1 MNKKFLAAIGISGA
15 LMIGSVYSISANTS
29 GYEMYKDALKKT
41 HQLESTTMNVNLDL
55 KDNNQAIY
63 TMDAVVK
70 TNLLEDSMEGTSMV
84 SNGDQT
90 SRYEMSKQDGQFY
103 VQKDEEA
110 KVYTMRSE
118 ANPHNFDS
126 ENSREL
132 KKDLENLVDVLTSNY
147 QQKIIVNANDDGT
160 QEINLDLSSSEL
172 PVGANA
178 IASLMVKHAVM
189 LENKTNDQESSF
201 HDVNLQLPNLK
212 EEILVQDVKVSA
224 TISKQSYVEKQTVSA
239 TITGNDASGKSHT
252 LQLGF
257 DLQLTDT
264 NKTMITPMDL
274 TGLEVVEFQ
283 HGHGK

>member
-189 LENKTNDQESSF
+189 LEKKTNDQESSF

-212 EEILVQDVKVSA
+212 EEIFIEDVKVSA

-252 LQLGF
+252 LQLAF

>member
-1 MNKKFLAAIGISGA
+1 MNKKFLAAIGISGV

-41 HQLESTTMNVNLDL
+41 HQLDSTTMNANLNL
-55 KDNNQAIY
+55 KNNNEEIY

-70 TNLLEDSMEGTSMV
+70 TNLVKDSMEGTSSV
-84 SNGDQT
+84 SNGNQT
-90 SRYEMSKQDGQFY
+90 SKYEMTKQEGQFY

-110 KVYTMRSE
+110 RVYTMKSE
-118 ANPHNFDS
+118 ASPHNFDS
-126 ENSREL
+126 ENSMEL
-132 KKDLENLVDVLTSNY
+132 KQDLENLVDVLTKNY
-147 QQKIIVNANDDGT
+147 QQKITVNANEDGT
-160 QEINLDLSSSEL
+160 QEINLELTSSEL

-178 IASLMVKHAVM
+178 ITSLMFKHAVM
-189 LENKTNDQESSF
+189 LEDNTQESSF

-212 EEILVQDVKVSA
+212 EDILIQDVKVSA
-224 TISKQSYVEKQTVSA
+224 TISKESYVQKQTVSA

-252 LQLGF
+252 LQLAF

-264 NKTMITPMDL
+264 NKTVITPMDL
-274 TGLEVVEFQ
+274 TGLELVEFQ